1 MTFSVHASSGA
12 ESSTESHRCDDVRS
26 HLEHVHLDP
35 TLSLGPVRSI
45 YFPSTW
51 NMRPHWLDYQVYNAY
66 RKAFIQDATEGSWP
80 SRLYEA
86 YRKASIKTL

>member
-1 MTFSVHASSGA
+1 MEHEAS
-12 ESSTESHRCDDVRS
+12 
-26 HLEHVHLDP
+26 LDC
-35 TLSLGPVRSI
+35 
-45 YFPSTW
+45 
-51 NMRPHWLDYQVYNAY
+51 QVYNAY